1 MSLDK
6 FKPMLAGKAPPSL
19 TQLNYPVMVSPKLD
33 GVRVMVRGGRVVSRN
48 LLEIP
53 CPTVQELF
61 GSPMFNGFDGELIV
75 GDPTAPDAFRVTSSF
90 VMRRE
95 AMPVQLVR
103 LLKFYVFDN
112 WLADELDFQ
121 SRLAVVKKTLGT
133 RSKIFEIV
141 EHREVINHHGV
152 ELYEEEWLKAGY
164 EGLMIRDPRGLYKHG
179 RSTTKEGGLLKLKR
193 FEDAEAEIIGFKELA
208 HNQNEDRTGGL
219 AKRRSTKKAGKV
231 GGKVLGAFQVR
242 GLTGTYQGVTFD
254 VGSGL
259 SAEERVD
266 LWQRQ
271 NALLG
276 KVIRYAYFPGG
287 SKDKP
292 RFPTFQGLRDPRD
305 L

>member
-1 MSLDK
+1 MRN
-6 FKPMLAGKAPPSL
+6 FKPMLAGKAPSL
-19 TQLNYPVMVSPKLD
+19 DKIRFPVLVSPKLD
-33 GVRVMVRGGRVVSRN
+33 GVRAVIKDGRVLSRN

-61 GSPMFNGFDGELIV
+61 GDPRFNGFDGELIV
-75 GDPTAPDAFRVTSSF
+75 GAPCAPDAFRVTSSL
-90 VMRRE
+90 VMSKE
-95 AMPVQLVR
+95 PMFGYWQGELV
-103 LLKFYVFDN
+103 FHVFDDFS
-112 WLADELDFQ
+112 ADELGFDA
-121 SRLAVVKKTLGT
+121 RYEVVKKRIGKS
-133 RSKIFEIV
+133 SKIFKVV

-164 EGLMIRDPRGLYKHG
+164 EGLMIRDPNGLYKHG

-219 AKRRSTKKAGKV
+219 AQRRSSKQAGKV
-231 GGKVLGAFQVR
+231 GGEVLGSFHVR
-242 GLTGTYQGVTFD
+242 GLTGTYKGVTFD

-259 SAEERVD
+259 SAEERKD

-271 NALLG
+271 NGLLG
-276 KVIRYAYFPGG
+276 KVLKFAYFPGG

-292 RFPTFQGLRDPRD
+292 RFPTYLGLRDPRD